1 MPELPEVETIRR
13 DLAQEIP
20 KARVISIEVLDA
32 RVVRQPVR
40 TFRQRIIG
48 RRFEDVLRR
57 GKALIFPLDSGGSL
71 VIQPMM
77 TGQIVFGAG
86 LEPARDTKVIF
97 RLSGNKALFYNDQ
110 RTFGRVLVVK
120 DLAEVGYFNILGPEP
135 LEADFNV
142 TYMRGMFRGRKRPV
156 KNTLMD
162 HTFVAGIGN
171 IYACEILYR
180 SCVSPKRAA
189 RRLTGGQIAAV
200 HKNTVEIL
208 KEAIA
213 YRGSSMRNYRDGY
226 GQEGG
231 FRNRIQV
238 YARQGEPCLSCGAPI
253 KRIVQAG
260 RSTFYC
266 SKCQK

>member
-13 DLAQEIP
+13 DLAQEIL
-20 KARVISIEVLDA
+20 KAHIISVEVLDV
-32 RVVRQPVR
+32 RVVRQPVQ

-57 GKALIFPLDSGGSL
+57 GKALIFPLDSDEFL

-77 TGQIVFGAG
+77 TGQMVFGFS
-86 LEPARDTKVIF
+86 PPRKDTRVIF
-97 RLSGNKALFYNDQ
+97 RLSGNRALFYNDQ

-120 DLAEVGYFNILGPEP
+120 GLAEIGYFNILGPEP

-142 TYMRGMFRGRKRPV
+142 TYMRGMFKGRKRPV

-180 SCVSPKRAA
+180 SRVSPKRAA

-200 HKNTVEIL
+200 HKNTVEVL

-213 YRGSSMRNYRDGY
+213 HRGSSMRNYRDGH

-231 FRNRIQV
+231 FKNRIQV
-238 YARQGEPCLSCGAPI
+238 YAREGQPCPSCGAPI

-266 SKCQK
+266 SHCQK